1 MSYLVLHV
9 TPIIIVVSA
18 TASALR
24 GNTVLT
30 ELDLGCCDID
40 AEGTSQLAEALCG
53 ITSLRLLNL
62 NGNTVDTQGARH
74 LGKLSCLLCDYL

>member
-1 MSYLVLHV
+1 M
-9 TPIIIVVSA
+9 VVSA

-30 ELDLGCCDID
+30 KLNLRYCGID

-53 ITSLRLLNL
+53 ITTLRVLDLR
-62 NGNTVDTQGARH
+62 GNTVDTQGARH
-74 LGKLSCLLCDYL
+74 LGKWSCLSCAYF

>member
-1 MSYLVLHV
+1 M
-9 TPIIIVVSA
+9 VVSA

-30 ELDLGCCDID
+30 ELYLWKCGID

-53 ITSLRLLNL
+53 ITTLRGLDLSW
-62 NGNTVDTQGARH
+62 NTVDTQGARH
-74 LGKLSCLLCDYL
+74 LGKLSCLLCAYL

>member
-1 MSYLVLHV
+1 M
-9 TPIIIVVSA
+9 VVSA

-30 ELDLGCCDID
+30 ELDLFNCGID

-53 ITSLRLLNL
+53 ITTLEVLWLT
-62 NGNTVDTQGARH
+62 GNTVDTQGARH
-74 LGKLSCLLCDYL
+74 LGKLSCLLCAYF

>member
-1 MSYLVLHV
+1 MM
-9 TPIIIVVSA
+9 VVSA

-30 ELDLGCCDID
+30 ELCLYNCGID
-40 AEGTSQLAEALCG
+40 AEGTSHLAEALCG
-53 ITSLRLLNL
+53 ITTLRELYLG
-62 NGNTVDTQGARH
+62 GNTVDTQGARH